1 MATRLEK
8 VSFHSNPKEGQYQRM
23 FKLPHCAVLCVVP
36 QSCPTLCDLMD
47 YSPPGTSVH
56 GDSPGKNTGVGCHS
70 LLQWIFPTQGSNP
83 VLWHCRQILYC
94 LIHQGNPKVLEWVA
108 YPFLHGIFPTQK
120 SNQSLLHC
128 RQILYQL
135 SYQGSPK

>member
-1 MATRLEK
+1 MPASLENSTVATRLEK

-56 GDSPGKNTGVGCHS
+56 GDSPGKNSGVDCQA
-70 LLQWIFPTQGSNP
+70 LLQGILQTQGLT
-83 VLWHCRQILYC
+83 V
-94 LIHQGNPKVLEWVA
+94 V
-108 YPFLHGIFPTQK
+108 
-120 SNQSLLHC
+120 
-128 RQILYQL
+128 L
-135 SYQGSPK
+135 SYAIKVMLNTLQARLQQYVN